1 MSTLT
6 IFCGLPGSGK
16 TTAYHKN
23 SDTIFGGNIRL
34 SLDEFR
40 LLMTGKDFHAPF
52 EPEVHMWSE
61 RTTRYLLSQGHDVVV
76 DATFL
81 KKSLRAKWIEL
92 AKECKADISCAW
104 MNVPASVCFLRNEKR
119 DKKVPEEV
127 MEKMTEDF
135 EPPSQDEGFME
146 MLEFGE

>member
-16 TTAYHKN
+16 TTAYRQN
-23 SDTIFGGNIRL
+23 FDTAFGGAIRL

-40 LLMTGKDFHAPF
+40 LLMTGKDFEPSF
-52 EPEVHMWSE
+52 EPEVHQWSE
-61 RTTRYLLSQGHDVVV
+61 RTTKYLLCQGHDVVV

-81 KKSLRAKWIEL
+81 KKPLRAKWIEL
-92 AKECKADISCAW
+92 AKECKAEICCAW

-119 DKKVPEEV
+119 DRTVPNEV
-127 MEKMTEDF
+127 MDKMTEEF
-135 EPPSQDEGFME
+135 EPPTQDEGFVKIM
-146 MLEFGE
+146 EFGE